1 MNHQHHT
8 HEPGTDRPD
17 ERRARPRWWAVGLAG
32 VAGLALTAVGVAAAP
47 AAGTAGRAATSAET
61 QPGGSHRD
69 NDKSKHDDKGKG
81 DKGKGDKGK
90 GDKGKKEEGK
100 SDKGKKETPKGTPVP
115 CDADLLIAA
124 ITSANATGG
133 GVFDLAKECTYLLTA
148 DIDGAGLPAIVTPIT
163 LNGGKNT
170 TIERAAA
177 VDEFRI
183 FTVDTGGDLT
193 LNHLK
198 ITGGQTDGNGGG
210 VLVNPGGALTTN
222 HSAITR
228 NIVDGDGDGGGIA
241 NLGTTRVKYSKVDWN
256 ITSEQGGGIFSTGLL
271 EIIKSHIDN
280 NTADQGGGILQS
292 GSTITVK
299 GGSIS
304 GNQASDGGGLY
315 QLGGIGR
322 LTGTKVA
329 KNTASGNGGGI
340 RVGEG
345 GQLTLRKVNLSDNSA
360 LSGVA
365 GGLFVEGA
373 EVLDTIAVVED
384 SIIKNN
390 TASDIGGGIDNSAVA
405 VLRNTKVIGNQANEG
420 AGIFN
425 SGTLTLFGTKVVK
438 NIAVTDGGGIFN
450 TMGTVELN
458 TATGTVVIK
467 NRPNNCVDVPGC
479 AG

>member
-1 MNHQHHT
+1 MNQQHHT
-8 HEPGTDRPD
+8 HETGADRSG
-17 ERRARPRWWAVGLAG
+17 ERRARSRWWTVGLAG
-32 VAGLALTAVGVAAAP
+32 VAGLALTAVGVATAP
-47 AAGTAGRAATSAET
+47 AAGAAGRAATSAET

-69 NDKSKHDDKGKG
+69 NGKSTHEDRNKG
-81 DKGKGDKGK
+81 DRG
-90 GDKGKKEEGK
+90 KGKKA
-100 SDKGKKETPKGTPVP
+100 TPKGTPVP

-133 GVFDLAKECTYLLTA
+133 GVFDLAKDCTYLLTA
-148 DIDGAGLPAIVTPIT
+148 DIDGAGLPAIMTPIT

-177 VDEFRI
+177 VNDFRI
-183 FTVDTGGDLT
+183 FIVDTGGDLT
-193 LNHLK
+193 LNRLK
-198 ITGGQTDGNGGG
+198 VTGGQTDGNGGG
-210 VLVNPGGALTTN
+210 VLVNAGGALTTN

-228 NIVDGDGDGGGIA
+228 NIVQGDGDGGGIA
-241 NLGTTRVKYSKVDWN
+241 NLGTTRIKHSKVDWN
-256 ITSEQGGGIFSTGLL
+256 TTSEQGGGIFSTGLL
-271 EIIKSHIDN
+271 EAVKSHIDN
-280 NTADQGGGILQS
+280 NTADTGGGIYQS
-292 GSTITVK
+292 GSTVTVK

-304 GNQASDGGGLY
+304 SNQASAGGGLY
-315 QLGGIGR
+315 QLGGIGG

-345 GQLTLRKVNLSDNSA
+345 GQLTLRKVSLTDNSA

-373 EVLDTIAVVED
+373 EVLDTIAVIED
-384 SIIKNN
+384 SLIKNN
-390 TASDIGGGIDNSAVA
+390 TAFDIGGGIDNSGVA

-420 AGIFN
+420 GGIFN
-425 SGTLTLFGTKVVK
+425 SGTLTLFATQVVK

-450 TMGTVELN
+450 TLGTVELN